1 MIRLFIER
9 FKQPYEWP
17 GKQTSRVSRSRHKVS
32 VLTSKF
38 SNAWWTGSLL
48 YQSSTYP
55 VLIPLLACE
64 LMLRSCSKSVW
75 LEYLHGETRFTC
87 VSSQRRS
94 TLNPRRAHSNFHSQI
109 VYQTHR
115 ADCYA
120 STKKS
125 ISVPMIHLPWVPGLN
140 YYERWMQT
148 IAGVLLPTRIISRTL
163 VRSLEDSPNT
173 H

>member
-1 MIRLFIER
+1 MSNFGNNVQHSRKIKLLVHNLVRGNVNTCAER
-9 FKQPYEWP
+9 
-17 GKQTSRVSRSRHKVS
+17 RVSLVYR
-32 VLTSKF
+32 TS
-38 SNAWWTGSLL
+38 G
-48 YQSSTYP
+48 
-55 VLIPLLACE
+55 
-64 LMLRSCSKSVW
+64 
-75 LEYLHGETRFTC
+75 
-87 VSSQRRS
+87 RS
-94 TLNPRRAHSNFHSQI
+94 TLILVVCAATSTPI
-109 VYQTHR
+109 IYQTHR